1 MWVQASRL
9 IGTKVLSMQ
18 STSAI
23 GAVSKPIVDPSD
35 CKILGFYL
43 SGPLV
48 DRSANILD
56 TKSIREYSRYGMVVD
71 SIDELVNKE
80 DVVKISKVIDL
91 NFNLIGLKV
100 ETKKGTKLG
109 KVMDYTVTS
118 EDYIVQQIIVKRPI
132 MKSLVDLDLTI
143 PRSEIVEIDD
153 YKIIVKD
160 EESVIKKK
168 AETEDFIPNFVNPFR
183 KSEQDYA
190 QSQTE
195 IPDDKD
201 TE

>member
-1 MWVQASRL
+1 MLVQASRL

-23 GAVSKPIVDPSD
+23 GSVSEPIIDPAD
-35 CKILGFYL
+35 LKVLGFYL
-43 SGPLV
+43 TGPLV
-48 DRSANILD
+48 DRKANIID

-71 SIDELVNKE
+71 SINELVNKE
-80 DVVKISKVIDL
+80 DVVKISQVIDL
-91 NFNLIGLKV
+91 NFNPIGLKV

-109 KVMDYTVTS
+109 KVSDYTVTS
-118 EDYIVQQIIVKRPI
+118 DDFLVQQIIVKRPI
-132 MKSLVDLDLTI
+132 IKALVDPELTI
-143 PRSEIVEIDD
+143 PRSEIVEVND

-168 AETEDFIPNFVNPFR
+168 AETEEFIPNFVNPFR
-183 KSEQDYA
+183 KSEQDFA
-190 QSQTE
+190 KSQTE